1 MIHNI
6 KWLPYS
12 QRCNIWK
19 DSRKRIADQKTK
31 QEEVNHRMM
40 LSVTEDIKHKLEA
53 IGISEEKA
61 VSAVTDRYTYHL
73 RGKDFVSRFH

>member
-12 QRCNIWK
+12 QRYNIWK
-19 DSRKRIADQKTK
+19 ESRKRIADQKTK

-40 LSVTEDIKHKLEA
+40 LSVTEAIKHKLEA